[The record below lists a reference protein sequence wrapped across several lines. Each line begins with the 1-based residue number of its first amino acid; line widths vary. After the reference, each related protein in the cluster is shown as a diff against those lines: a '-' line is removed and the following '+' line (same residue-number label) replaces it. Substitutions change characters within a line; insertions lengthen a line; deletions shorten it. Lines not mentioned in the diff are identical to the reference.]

1 MSRMPR
7 TGPGSD
13 LLGDAW
19 AGRVPIAAAP
29 EPRIAVVVPC
39 FRVRKH
45 VLDVLARIGP
55 EVHRVYVVDDCC
67 PEESGRLVDEQCRDP
82 RVRVLRH
89 ERNRG
94 VGGAVVTGYR
104 AALEDGADVIA
115 KIDGDGQMDPAL
127 VPEFVAPILAGE
139 ADYTKG
145 NRFHTLHGV
154 RAMPPVRLFG
164 NAALS
169 FLTKVSSGYW
179 TVFDPTNG
187 YTAVHASALRSF
199 ELGTLAER
207 YFFESDLLIKLGAVR
222 AVVLDVPM
230 ESRYAD
236 EVSGLSVRRIL
247 GQFLWRHLYSTV
259 RRVVYSYFVRDFNLA
274 SLNLLAG
281 VPLLLFGLTFGIL
294 TWAESLRTGT
304 PATTGTVMLSVLP
317 IVLGVQLCLFFASY
331 DVANEPR
338 RPLQRWARLKE
349 CALQVA
355 GATRH

>member
-1 MSRMPR
+1 VNRPVQTGTRPAPLADALAGGVLVATPR
-7 TGPGSD
+7 
-13 LLGDAW
+13 
-19 AGRVPIAAAP
+19 
-29 EPRIAVVVPC
+29 EPRIAVVIPC
-39 FRVRKH
+39 YRVRKH
-45 VLDVLARIGP
+45 VLDVLAAIGP
-55 EVHRVYVVDDCC
+55 EVQHVYVVDDCC
-67 PEESGRLVDEQCRDP
+67 PEQSGRLVEEQCHDP
-82 RVRVLRH
+82 RVRVIRH
-89 ERNRG
+89 DRNLG

-104 AALEDGADVIA
+104 AALADGVDVVT

-127 VPEFVAPILAGE
+127 IPEFVAPILAGE

-145 NRFHTLHGV
+145 NRFYTLHGV
-154 RAMPPVRLFG
+154 KAMPSVRLFG

-169 FLTKVSSGYW
+169 FLTKISSGYW

-187 YTAVHASALRSF
+187 YTAVHTAALRTF
-199 ELGTLAER
+199 ELGTLSER
-207 YFFESDLLIKLGAVR
+207 YFFESDMLIKLGAAR

-259 RRVVYSYFVRDFNLA
+259 RRVVYTYFVRDFNFA
-274 SLNLLAG
+274 SLNLLVG
-281 VPLLLFGLTFGIL
+281 VPLLLFGLVFGAL
-294 TWAESLRTGT
+294 TWAGSLRTGM

-317 IVLGVQLCLFFASY
+317 IVLGVQLCLFFVSY

-349 CALQVA
+349 RALEMA
-355 GATRH
+355 RATRH